1 MSVLK
6 LIHVVLALLLLA
18 GPAMADNLTL
28 SGTVTYRE
36 RIALPPGAQLRVTL
50 VALPDGRPIA
60 GASATIPAIGQVPLN
75 YALNVRTKLS
85 TGPYGLVAEIRG
97 GGRILF
103 RNAQPVPVDPAMPA
117 PIDILVRSVPGHPV
131 PPPVQPPP
139 MPSGDLLDVL
149 WTVTSIGGTPVTGS
163 RPPTLSIASDLRAGG
178 HASCNSYFAEASMT
192 GNRLV
197 FGPAAATRMACAPEL
212 MAQENAYLSAL
223 AAVTG
228 FEIDGDSLRLLDAAG
243 VALVGLVRSGD

>member
-18 GPAMADNLTL
+18 GPALADNVTFT
-28 SGTVTYRE
+28 GTVTYRE
-36 RIALPPGAQLRVTL
+36 RIALPQGAQLRITL

-75 YALNVRTKLS
+75 YALNVRTALS
-85 TGPYGLVAEIRG
+85 TGPYGLVAEIRR

-103 RNAQPVPVDPAMPA
+103 RNAQPTPVDPAMPA
-117 PIDILVRSVPGHPV
+117 PVDILVQSVPGQPAH
-131 PPPVQPPP
+131 PPVQPPP
-139 MPSGDLLDVL
+139 IPSSDLIDVV
-149 WTVTSIGGTPVTGS
+149 WTVTSIGGTPVIGT
-163 RPPTLSIASDLRAGG
+163 RPPTLSIAPDLRAGG
-178 HASCNSYFAEASMT
+178 HASCNSYFAEASLT
-192 GNRLV
+192 GNRIV
-197 FGPAAATRMACAPEL
+197 FGPAAATQMACAPEL

-223 AAVTG
+223 AAVAG

-243 VALVGLVRSGD
+243 VALVGLVRDGN